1 MFPTQVF
8 FLSVVSVTLAATYLK
23 VLFAASAASASS
35 RASARKA
42 RNTILLHGVQLL
54 ICMLTYV
61 APFVCVHLIR
71 AMPHQLTLI
80 LLISFILVNIL
91 PRLLS
96 PLIYGVRDQ
105 KFRTQIRLLFSC
117 RSSGPGEGER
127 LKPTAGERVRPMKGK
142 RETQTVGERGSSRK
156 MNKQTRRP

>member
-54 ICMLTYV
+54 ICMLSYASPILTM
-61 APFVCVHLIR
+61 HLIR
-71 AMPHQLTLI
+71 TFPTNFRNILFPCFLLTN
-80 LLISFILVNIL
+80 VL

-105 KFRTQIRLLFSC
+105 KFSNQLRLLFSC

-127 LKPTAGERVRPMKGK
+127 LKPTADKRVGPVEGNRG
-142 RETQTVGERGSSRK
+142 TATAGERGSSKKIKSR
-156 MNKQTRRP
+156 